1 VIRIQCNRTVLLKCL
16 ILSALLLTQPL
27 RAKSAEYQFQ
37 VVRIG
42 PGNSHITIRL
52 LKKASGKPVPN
63 ALINVGAAMGP
74 KAEGVPTMV
83 VPGMA
88 VPDQRP
94 GEYTLMMESGM
105 EIFDLDLEAAV
116 PGETELVVGKL
127 HLKDA
132 K

>member
-1 VIRIQCNRTVLLKCL
+1 MIRAQCNATVLVNCL
-16 ILSALLLTQPL
+16 ALSALLLTQPV

-52 LKKASGKPVPN
+52 LKKASGKPVPK

-74 KAEGVPTMV
+74 EAEGVPTMV

-94 GEYTLMMESGM
+94 GEYTLIVESGM

>member
-1 VIRIQCNRTVLLKCL
+1 MIRIQCNRTVLLKCL

-94 GEYTLMMESGM
+94 GEYTLLMEPGL

>member
-1 VIRIQCNRTVLLKCL
+1 VIRAQCKLTVLLNCL
-16 ILSALLLTQPL
+16 ILSALLLTQPV

-74 KAEGVPTMV
+74 EGVPTMV

-94 GEYTLMMESGM
+94 GEYTLLVEPGM
-105 EIFDLDLEAAV
+105 EIFDLDLEAAL

>member
-1 VIRIQCNRTVLLKCL
+1 MIRIQCNRTVLLNCL

-74 KAEGVPTMV
+74 EAEGVPTMV

>member
-1 VIRIQCNRTVLLKCL
+1 VIRAQCNVTVLVNCL
-16 ILSALLLTQPL
+16 ILSALLLTQPV

-52 LKKASGKPVPN
+52 LKKASGKPVLN

-74 KAEGVPTMV
+74 EAEGVPTMV

-94 GEYTLMMESGM
+94 GEYTLIMESGM

>member
-1 VIRIQCNRTVLLKCL
+1 VIRAQCNLTVLLNCL
-16 ILSALLLTQPL
+16 ILSALLITQPV

-63 ALINVGAAMGP
+63 ALINVSAAMGP
-74 KAEGVPTMV
+74 EGVPTMV

-94 GEYTLMMESGM
+94 GEYTLLVEPGM
-105 EIFDLDLEAAV
+105 EIFDLDLEAAL

>member
-1 VIRIQCNRTVLLKCL
+1 MIRAQCNLTVLLNCL

-52 LKKASGKPVPN
+52 LKKASVKPVPN

-74 KAEGVPTMV
+74 GGVPTMV

-94 GEYTLMMESGM
+94 GEYTLLVEPGM

>member
-1 VIRIQCNRTVLLKCL
+1 MIRIQCNRTVLLKCL